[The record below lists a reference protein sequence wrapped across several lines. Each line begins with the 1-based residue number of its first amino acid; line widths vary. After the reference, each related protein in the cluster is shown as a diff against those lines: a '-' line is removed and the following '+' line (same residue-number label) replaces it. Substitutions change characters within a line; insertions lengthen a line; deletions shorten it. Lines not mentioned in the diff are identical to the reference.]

1 MMMKMIRANWV
12 DLAQGCGV
20 VAGIFLAANLITA
33 GVLLWASPDS
43 SVTISG
49 ILLPAAAG
57 LMILVVTASYLA
69 ITFDQLVR
77 FSLTRRRALG
87 LLMGMVGAQTLCSMG
102 LAALL
107 AWVERAAAPML
118 WKAISGAES
127 VALAE
132 SGRLIPEPGPGSAAA
147 AEAVPSLLV
156 VDMHLDWWWY
166 PAIALAAI
174 ALGLIIGGVLQRFGG
189 KGGWFLWAIWM
200 AAVFGR
206 SLFGSLVFLK
216 DLVPLMVVLLAGSL
230 VWSVWSLL
238 HAVVKN

>member
-20 VAGIFLAANLITA
+20 VAGIFLAIHLITA
-33 GVLLWASPDS
+33 GVLFWGHPDS

-49 ILLPAAAG
+49 IALPAAAG
-57 LMILVVTASYLA
+57 LMILVVTATYLA
-69 ITFDQLVR
+69 ITFDQMVR

-87 LLMGMVGAQTLCSMG
+87 LLMGM
-102 LAALL
+102 AALL
-107 AWVERAAAPML
+107 TWVERATAPML
-118 WKAISGAES
+118 WKAISGAAS
-127 VALAE
+127 VTLE
-132 SGRLIPEPGPGSAAA
+132 RSGQVIPELGRTAA

-156 VDMHLDWWWY
+156 VDMYLEWWWY
-166 PAIALAAI
+166 PAIVLAAI
-174 ALGLIIGGVLQRFGG
+174 ALGLIIGGVIQRFGG

-200 AAVFGR
+200 AVIFGD
-206 SLFGSLVFLK
+206 SLFGGFVFLK

>member
-20 VAGIFLAANLITA
+20 VAGIFLAIHLITA
-33 GVLLWASPDS
+33 GVLFWGHPDS

-49 ILLPAAAG
+49 IALPAAAG
-57 LMILVVTASYLA
+57 LMILVVTATYLA
-69 ITFDQLVR
+69 ITFDQMVR

-87 LLMGMVGAQTLCSMG
+87 LLMEMAGAQALCSMG

-107 AWVERAAAPML
+107 TWVERATAPML
-118 WKAISGAES
+118 WKAISGAAS
-127 VALAE
+127 VTLE
-132 SGRLIPEPGPGSAAA
+132 RSGQVIPELGSTAA

-156 VDMHLDWWWY
+156 VDMYLEWWWY
-166 PAIALAAI
+166 PAIVLAAI
-174 ALGLIIGGVLQRFGG
+174 ALGLIIGGVIQRFGG

-200 AAVFGR
+200 AVIFGD
-206 SLFGSLVFLK
+206 SLFGGFVFLK

>member
-20 VAGIFLAANLITA
+20 VAGIFLAIHLITA
-33 GVLLWASPDS
+33 GVLFWGHPDS

-49 ILLPAAAG
+49 IALPAAAG
-57 LMILVVTASYLA
+57 LMILVVTATYLA
-69 ITFDQLVR
+69 ITFDQMVR

-87 LLMGMVGAQTLCSMG
+87 LLMGMAGAQALCSMG

-107 AWVERAAAPML
+107 TWVERATAPML
-118 WKAISGAES
+118 WKAISGAAS
-127 VALAE
+127 VT
-132 SGRLIPEPGPGSAAA
+132 
-147 AEAVPSLLV
+147 SLLV
-156 VDMHLDWWWY
+156 VDMYLEWWWY
-166 PAIALAAI
+166 PAIVLAAI
-174 ALGLIIGGVLQRFGG
+174 ALGLIIGGVIQRFGG

-200 AAVFGR
+200 AVIFGD
-206 SLFGSLVFLK
+206 SLFGGFVFLK